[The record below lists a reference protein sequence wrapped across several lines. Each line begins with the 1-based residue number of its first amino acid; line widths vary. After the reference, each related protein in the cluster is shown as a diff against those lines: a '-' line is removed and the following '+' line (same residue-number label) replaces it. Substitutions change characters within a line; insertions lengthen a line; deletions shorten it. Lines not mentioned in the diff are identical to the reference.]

1 MAGLSIR
8 FGAGIKYI
16 LLGVIA
22 LKTYFLT
29 LFSMI
34 MLIKFTESERNL
46 TEYRLFPVLI
56 VDEVRT

>member
-16 LLGVIA
+16 LLEVIA

-34 MLIKFTESERNL
+34 MLIKFTELERNL

>member
-1 MAGLSIR
+1 MAGLSVR

-16 LLGVIA
+16 LLEVIA

-34 MLIKFTESERNL
+34 MLIKFTELERNL

>member
-16 LLGVIA
+16 LLEVIA
-22 LKTYFLT
+22 LKAYFLT

-34 MLIKFTESERNL
+34 MLIKFTELERNL

>member
-1 MAGLSIR
+1 MAGLSVR

-16 LLGVIA
+16 LLEVIA

-34 MLIKFTESERNL
+34 ILIKFTELERNL